1 MPLNAALVGKVYPA
15 IAFPLVADRIA
26 AFAAAVGHPGGGVP
40 PTFATVPELATGL
53 TNVLA
58 DPDLGLELSRVLH
71 GEQDYAW
78 ARALGPEETITA
90 ESTIEEIRA
99 RAGIEFLTIRT
110 ELRDEGGDVV
120 VEARSKLIVR
130 GGE

>member
-1 MPLNAALVGKVYPA
+1 MPLNASLVGKRYPA

-71 GEQDYAW
+71 GDQEYTW
-78 ARALGPEETITA
+78 TRALEPGETVTA
-90 ESTIEEIRA
+90 ESSIEDIRS
-99 RAGIEFLTIRT
+99 RAGMEFLTIRT
-110 ELRDEGGDVV
+110 ELRDEAGVVV
-120 VEARSKLIVR
+120 VEARSRLIVR
-130 GGE
+130 PGA

>member
-15 IAFPLVADRIA
+15 IAFPLVVERIA

-71 GEQDYAW
+71 GEQEYVW
-78 ARALGPEETITA
+78 ARAFRPGEIVTA
-90 ESTIEEIRA
+90 ESAIEEIRA

-110 ELRDEGGDVV
+110 ELRDEAGTVL
-120 VEARSKLIVR
+120 VEARSRLIVR
-130 GGE
+130 SDA

>member
-1 MPLNAALVGKVYPA
+1 MPLNASLVGKRYPA

-71 GEQDYAW
+71 GDQEYTW
-78 ARALGPEETITA
+78 TRALEPGETVTA
-90 ESTIEEIRA
+90 ESSIEDIRS
-99 RAGIEFLTIRT
+99 RAGMEFLTIRT
-110 ELRDEGGDVV
+110 ELRDEAGVLV
-120 VEARSKLIVR
+120 VEARSRLIVR
-130 GGE
+130 PGA